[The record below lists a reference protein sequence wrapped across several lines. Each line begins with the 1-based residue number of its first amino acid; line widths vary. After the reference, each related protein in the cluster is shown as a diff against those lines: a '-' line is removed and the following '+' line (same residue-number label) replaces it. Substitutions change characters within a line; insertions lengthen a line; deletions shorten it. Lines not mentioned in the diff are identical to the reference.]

1 MQCIINFNF
10 VKDVQ
15 DADEISKSTSRG
27 MWGYFSFTEVILV
40 NDNFHQGAECKL
52 GNKHYIRN
60 YTSLY
65 NIIVHVGCQLIILLP
80 TKSHHN
86 L

>member
-15 DADEISKSTSRG
+15 DADEIYKSTSRG

-40 NDNFHQGAECKL
+40 NDNFQGAECKFR
-52 GNKHYIRN
+52 NKHDIGN
-60 YTSLY
+60 Y
-65 NIIVHVGCQLIILLP
+65 Q
-80 TKSHHN
+80 TKSLHN
-86 L
+86 F